1 MTDRLPAETDRQ
13 YLAYT
18 CYRDLGLARTLL
30 AAQRIYDQKTGKRE
44 RTSPK
49 KTTSGS
55 FDSWSKEN
63 NWEERARDWDL
74 TQGQKRMDMLAE
86 VERSNYMANLKAFQQ
101 SIETIGKSSL
111 ATARAAMNIAQGQVE
126 ILERES
132 LDGKLLN
139 KDQLENLSTV
149 LKCSKDTV
157 AVLAGGSTALH
168 DAYALVDIGDAIR
181 KMEEKR
187 QDD

>member
-18 CYRDLGLARTLL
+18 CYRDLGLARTAL
-30 AAQRIYDQKTGKRE
+30 AAQRIYDQKTGKGE

-49 KTTSGS
+49 KTRSGS
-55 FDSWSKEN
+55 FDNWSRQN

-74 TQGQKRMDMLAE
+74 TQGQKRVEMLE
-86 VERSNYMANLKAFQQ
+86 QVDRNNYMASLEAFQQ

-111 ATARAAMNIAQGQVE
+111 AVAKAAMNIAQGQVE

-132 LDGKLLN
+132 IDGKLLN
-139 KDQLENLSTV
+139 KDQLDNLSTV
-149 LKCSKDTV
+149 LKCSRDTV
-157 AVLAGGSTALH
+157 AVLAGGSSALH

-181 KMEEKR
+181 KMEESR
-187 QDD
+187 QK